1 VARALEEGTELAKYD
16 ARLVRARIAM
26 ARADTNATEIV
37 REALSLAEAGGHLLS
52 AAKLRELAA
61 LDRFQGGPPT
71 GRRLRPGS

>member
-1 VARALEEGTELAKYD
+1 
-16 ARLVRARIAM
+16 M

-52 AAKLRELAA
+52 AAKLRELAT

-71 GRRLRPGS
+71 GRRLKPGS